1 MTEPRFDGLD
11 KVNMRTAGTQA
22 QRRLEF
28 FQEYFGNPGTNRS
41 PFTSVLREKLVQGQG
56 DQHYDRIKIKILD
69 RMETNNNRN
78 TSEINFSGRN
88 ILPETK
94 KLINKTYS
102 QIKSMARKRGI
113 DLDDARQVG
122 DDLLL
127 YVATRDVGLNGDILG
142 QSLHRNVTTKQQNDV
157 TYKSFIQ
164 TLIYVS
170 TPKVKNGNNVRNATK
185 AQSPKT
191 YYQDKYAKGPDGK
204 YYKTI
209 VPENPT
215 NINNYYQGKV
225 GLAVQFISPVGY
237 HHVELPEDKVSTT
250 RQMIVTHVLIREDSP
265 LYQLFKDEVLKG
277 KTRTFNV
284 KRFEQGNIRP
294 TKQRLNDAPRPLTAR
309 DYTRLLPSLIKN
321 RDWNRIRAIENATK
335 RNRNT
340 KIAYEKAIDK
350 LVANGGPYRLLSNK
364 TLKSSVD
371 GRNYTIPDNLNIL
384 SERLSASKLVNIF
397 NKLNINDPNMNIN
410 TRIKSLKRKRSNN
423 NNITNQPSTKRQK

>member
-11 KVNMRTAGTQA
+11 EVNMRTAGVQA
-22 QRRLEF
+22 RNRLDF
-28 FQEYFGNPGTNRS
+28 FQEYFGNPGINRS
-41 PFTSVLREKLVQGQG
+41 PSTGVLREKIAQGQG
-56 DQHYDRIKIKILD
+56 EPQYDRLKIKILD

-78 TSEINFSGRN
+78 TSEINFNDRN

-94 KLINKTYS
+94 ELINKTYS
-102 QIKSMARKRGI
+102 QIKSMARERGI
-113 DLDDARQVG
+113 NLNDPKQVG

-127 YVATRDVGLNGDILG
+127 YVSTRDVGLNGDILG
-142 QSLHRNVTTKQQNDV
+142 QYLHRNVTTKQQNGA

-170 TPKVKNGNNVRNATK
+170 TPKVKNGNTVRIATN

-191 YYQDKYAKGPDGK
+191 YYQDKYAKGTNGK

-215 NINNYYQGKV
+215 NIRNYYQGKA

-237 HHVELPEDKVSTT
+237 HHVELPKDKVSTT
-250 RQMIVTHVLIREDSP
+250 RQMIITHVLIREDSP

-284 KRFEQGNIRP
+284 KRFEKGNTRP
-294 TKQRLNDAPRPLTAR
+294 TKPRLNDAPRPLTAR
-309 DYTRLLPSLIKN
+309 DYTRLLPSLINN
-321 RDWNRIRAIENATK
+321 RDWNRIRAIENVAN

-340 KIAYEKAIDK
+340 RIAYEKAIDK

-364 TLKSSVD
+364 ILKSSVD
-371 GRNYTIPDNLNIL
+371 GRNYIIPDNLNIL
-384 SERLSASKLVNIF
+384 SERLSASKLVNRIT
-397 NKLNINDPNMNIN
+397 KLNINDPNMNIN
-410 TRIKSLKRKRSNN
+410 TRINSLKRERT

>member
-1 MTEPRFDGLD
+1 
-11 KVNMRTAGTQA
+11 
-22 QRRLEF
+22 
-28 FQEYFGNPGTNRS
+28 
-41 PFTSVLREKLVQGQG
+41 
-56 DQHYDRIKIKILD
+56 
-69 RMETNNNRN
+69 METNNNRN
-78 TSEINFSGRN
+78 TSEINFNDRN

-94 KLINKTYS
+94 ELINKTYS
-102 QIKSMARKRGI
+102 QIKSMARRRGI
-113 DLDDARQVG
+113 NLNDPKQVG

-127 YVATRDVGLNGDILG
+127 YVSTRDVGFNGDILG
-142 QSLHRNVTTKQQNDV
+142 QYLHRNVTTKQQNGV

-170 TPKVKNGNNVRNATK
+170 TPKVKNGNNVRNATN

-191 YYQDKYAKGPDGK
+191 YYQDKYAKGTNGK

-215 NINNYYQGKV
+215 NIRNYYQGKA

-250 RQMIVTHVLIREDSP
+250 RQMIITHVSIREDSP
-265 LYQLFKDEVLKG
+265 LYQLFKNEVLKG

-284 KRFEQGNIRP
+284 KRFEQGNTAP
-294 TKQRLNDAPRPLTAR
+294 TKPRLTAAPRPLTAR
-309 DYTRLLPSLIKN
+309 DYTRLLPSLIN
-321 RDWNRIRAIENATK
+321 NQDWNRIRAIENKAN

-350 LVANGGPYRLLSNK
+350 LVANGGPYRLVANK

-371 GRNYTIPDNLNIL
+371 GRNYIIPDNLNII
-384 SERLSASKLVNIF
+384 SERLSASKLVNRIT
-397 NKLNINDPNMNIN
+397 KLNINDPTMNIN
-410 TRIKSLKRKRSNN
+410 TRINSLKRERTNN
-423 NNITNQPSTKRQK
+423 NTNQTSTKRQK